1 MKRIAKKLA
10 TVVTII
16 AFLCFAIIITDSELW
31 LTIWLV
37 LLIFVGVPLCLVSV
51 ADIVREIRGPE
62 AETGF
67 FSTGI
72 HVTAVFACLVGYLL
86 YRMADW
92 TDHAFEDKHVYLP
105 FIFVAVVYGYPLL
118 MWLRAKAMDIF
129 FDAVRTEDELGSH
142 SGDPIERDANSGD

>member
-1 MKRIAKKLA
+1 MYATSPIGLDSGQFVFAPGARPGSKVGECINPFFLA
-10 TVVTII
+10 
-16 AFLCFAIIITDSELW
+16 DE
-31 LTIWLV
+31 
-37 LLIFVGVPLCLVSV
+37 